1 MKEMTP
7 YPASLGSGSAHTGRP
22 RFCCG
27 RRIRPGPVTQAE
39 GVSFPQHWPG
49 PSPSPPHPGR
59 RGAPPPSRA
68 LSVASRY
75 VFNNLTSTLTRQV
88 AAALPS
94 SPI

>member
-27 RRIRPGPVTQAE
+27 RRFRPGPVTQAE

-59 RGAPPPSRA
+59 RGAPLHPE
-68 LSVASRY
+68 LSPLLLVM
-75 VFNNLTSTLTRQV
+75 FLIT
-88 AAALPS
+88 
-94 SPI
+94 